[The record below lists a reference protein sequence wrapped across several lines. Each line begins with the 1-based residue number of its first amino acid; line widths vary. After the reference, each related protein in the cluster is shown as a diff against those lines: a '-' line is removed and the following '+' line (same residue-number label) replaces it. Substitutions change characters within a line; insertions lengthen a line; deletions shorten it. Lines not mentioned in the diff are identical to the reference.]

1 MRLFV
6 PRHLLSER
14 GVVVGWHANDA
25 TNNEETIVCISVLP
39 EEIAARFDSSAVSN
53 VVAPLIDAW
62 PRSLTNA
69 IFDRISSSL
78 FINSSSFDNVVTPTS
93 VTQHMRVLGAWRID
107 GIDVKNAIF
116 SAHNDDENNGR
127 FDSSLLHVST
137 RHQTPVHVVYFDAP
151 TSPSEYFV
159 DCTSADVLSS
169 DLWAAVDS
177 SALPPGALSTQLAL
191 LSRVRALGAAIDSV
205 YVRERYEARQPGVL
219 SRIGDSVS
227 SVLVALVAIAILPIA
242 AVLWLQCA
250 IGRLRVVG
258 RLAQISQFATSLV
271 ERAELVDGW
280 TVRAP
285 LMQSTA
291 CDAASRRRQ
300 TMRVLQLRNDTVR
313 MCIDVT
319 LGWMSMLALLLVARD
334 VTPSLSAIEAWLT
347 HDVVR
352 KLIVWMMGWP
362 AGFKLN
368 GPLSGFI
375 GALFLLFVDSWTT
388 VVLWCG
394 LRDIP
399 PPLILVALVGPL
411 GLSLQLA
418 LVVDLLN
425 VFTVHVR
432 CFYLVAAR
440 LHAAQWATLRSFWYL
455 FRGRKHNVLR
465 ERIDTLHHDLE
476 QLLLG
481 TVLFTTLV
489 FLAPTVAFYYVCFAA
504 LALILAATRA
514 ALHAARHAVLTL
526 PIYGVLARI
535 VHPAAL
541 PDSIVFE
548 LQNVSDSDRGASK
561 SATTH
566 LALRSVPLAIGAL
579 LGDVKAVMAATS
591 AQVQLSSIVGRFVR
605 GAARK
610 ETKEAAEVP
619 GGVRVQG

>member
-6 PRHLLSER
+6 PRHLLRER
-14 GVVVGWHANDA
+14 GVVIGWHVQSDA
-25 TNNEETIVCISVLP
+25 PDSDVFICISTIPSESAHRFVP
-39 EEIAARFDSSAVSN
+39 SDVAAAGVRD
-53 VVAPLIDAW
+53 VADAW
-62 PRSLTNA
+62 PRELTNA
-69 IFDRISSSL
+69 VFDRASSL
-78 FINSSSFDNVVTPTS
+78 LFRDITS
-93 VTQHMRVLGAWRID
+93 AAVDRDDLVWSDVRVLGAWRVD
-107 GIDVKNAIF
+107 GVERIANAVF
-116 SAHNDDENNGR
+116 TVSDDDETDDELGLLRVERVDGR
-127 FDSSLLHVST
+127 
-137 RHQTPVHVVYFDAP
+137 RTPVQVVYVDVL
-151 TSPSEYFV
+151 SRSEYFV
-159 DCTSADVLSS
+159 DCTSANVVSSDVWLQATSAPSVSASALSSVLSRM
-169 DLWAAVDS
+169 
-177 SALPPGALSTQLAL
+177 
-191 LSRVRALGAAIDSV
+191 SRVDALGAAIDSV
-205 YVRERYEARQPGVL
+205 YVPKRHAARQSGILGRLGAVVQ
-219 SRIGDSVS
+219 SV
-227 SVLVALVAIAILPIA
+227 VVALVTLAMMPIA
-242 AVLWLQCA
+242 ALLWLQSA
-250 IGRLRVVG
+250 VG
-258 RLAQISQFATSLV
+258 RFGAVARLARISQFATSLR
-271 ERAELVDGW
+271 ERAELADRW
-280 TVRAP
+280 RARAP
-285 LMQSTA
+285 LLREAAS
-291 CDAASRRRQ
+291 DAAARRRQ
-300 TMRVLQLRNDTVR
+300 TMRVLQLRDDTVR
-313 MCIDVT
+313 VCVDVL
-319 LGWMSMLALLLVARD
+319 LGFVAMLALLLVARD

-388 VVLWCG
+388 VVVWCG

-399 PPLILVALVGPL
+399 PPLVVVALVGPL
-411 GLSLQLA
+411 GLSVQLA

-425 VFTVHVR
+425 VFTLHVR

-504 LALILAATRA
+504 LALALAAIRA
-514 ALHAARHAVLTL
+514 TLHAVRHAVLTL
-526 PIYGVLARI
+526 PFYGLLARA

-548 LQNVSDSDRGASK
+548 LLGVAGAK
-561 SATTH
+561 VQAATTH
-566 LALRSVPLAIGAL
+566 LALRSVPLAAGAL
-579 LGDVKAVMAATS
+579 FGDVKAVIAATS

-610 ETKEAAEVP
+610 ETANAIEIA
-619 GGVRVQG
+619 GGVRVQS